1 MSIEPAT
8 ILVVDD
14 NKDNR
19 DLLVRQLQKQG
30 HRADAV
36 EDGRQA
42 LDAMRHQAYDLIL
55 LDIMMPEMDGYQV
68 LEAIKADD
76 DLRHVPVIV
85 ISAVDEIAGIVR
97 CIELGAED
105 HLPKPFP
112 RVLLKARIGAALEK
126 KRWRDQER
134 SYLRTIEA
142 TNAAKSRF
150 ITTMAHELKNT
161 ITPIQGYLD
170 LLLREAF
177 GSVTE
182 AQAGILRI
190 MATSAER
197 TTALVADLSDIS
209 RIEAGHLLLDFQPTF
224 VDKIVTDVVEA
235 MRAQTGAKGQTV
247 TISLPDDLPAVWA
260 DDVRLAQVLTNLLSN
275 AQKYTPQG
283 GEIRIWADVTANG
296 QEDAGASQ
304 VVHVAIEDTGIGI
317 AAEEQDQVF
326 EAFFRSSD
334 TAVYQTPGIGLG
346 LNITKNLVE
355 LQGGEIWF
363 ESEQGKGTTFH
374 FTVPAVEASGAEH
387 PALG

>member
-1 MSIEPAT
+1 MSVEPAATAAT

-14 NKDNR
+14 NRDNR
-19 DLLVRQLQKQG
+19 DLLARQLQKQG
-30 HRADAV
+30 YQADVA
-36 EDGRQA
+36 EGGRQA
-42 LDAMRHQAYDLIL
+42 LERMRQQAFDLVL

-68 LEAIKADD
+68 LEEMVADD
-76 DLRHVPVIV
+76 ELRHVPVIV
-85 ISAVDEIAGIVR
+85 ISAVDEMASIVR

-112 RVLLKARIGAALEK
+112 RVLLKARIGATLEK

-134 SYLRTIEA
+134 SYLKTIEA

-161 ITPIQGYLD
+161 ITPIRGYLD

-177 GSVTE
+177 GPVTE
-182 AQAGILRI
+182 SQASVLRI
-190 MATSAER
+190 MDTSAER

-209 RIEAGHLLLDFQPTF
+209 RIEAGHLLLDFEPTY
-224 VDKIVTDVVEA
+224 VDKIITDVVGA

-247 TISLPDDLPAVWA
+247 TISLPGDLPVVWA

-283 GEIRIWADVTANG
+283 GAIRIWADVAANEG
-296 QEDAGASQ
+296 DGDGASQ
-304 VVHVAIEDTGIGI
+304 FVHVAVEDTGIGI
-317 AAEEQDQVF
+317 PAGDQDQIF

-334 TAVYQTPGIGLG
+334 AAVYQTPGIGLG
-346 LNITKNLVE
+346 LSITKNLVE
-355 LQGGEIWF
+355 MQGGRIWF
-363 ESEQGKGTTFH
+363 ESEYGQGTTFH
-374 FTVPAVEASGAEH
+374 FTVPAVESPEA
-387 PALG
+387 